1 MGWNLRT
8 LSALAW
14 CFSFAPR
21 VGTTL
26 GWNLR
31 TPSAFRFRSSGV
43 PRVPGA
49 SHRSSGVSVSGF
61 GVPGASHRSSGVPGL
76 RRFGFGVR
84 RFSTK
89 QTLAAIFTTQ
99 RELCLELSLPSKVS
113 TEAENLLNFGYW
125 TLFYAPVAVM
135 SS

>member
-1 MGWNLRT
+1 MVLFFCTQGWNNPGLEF
-8 LSALAW
+8 ANA
-14 CFSFAPR
+14 FS
-21 VGTTL
+21 VGH
-26 GWNLR
+26 
-31 TPSAFRFRSSGV
+31 SAFLLN
-43 PRVPGA
+43 PGLEQPWA
-49 SHRSSGVSVSGF
+49 GICER
-61 GVPGASHRSSGVPGL
+61 L

-84 RFSTK
+84 SSGIPGAPGVRRFGVSAFGVRGFSSK